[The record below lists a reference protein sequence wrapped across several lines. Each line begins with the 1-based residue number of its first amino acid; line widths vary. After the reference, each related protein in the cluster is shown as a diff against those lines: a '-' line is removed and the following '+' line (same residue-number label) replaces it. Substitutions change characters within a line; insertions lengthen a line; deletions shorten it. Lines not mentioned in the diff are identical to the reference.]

1 LKDEIKELLEDRKI
15 ISEVVILKKRIDS
28 LISQV
33 NNLKKGIDPSNSFK
47 ANFDMSKNLE
57 VVEFENYQKTVTKD
71 LSKLEDK
78 INELKRAIDNIIDE
92 LKNRPTIRD
101 NKNLEEFLLT
111 KIDELKINC
120 SKRFADKIDTHKNV
134 KYLDTQV
141 FLLN

>member
-15 ISEVVILKKRIDS
+15 ISEVNLLKKRIDN

-33 NNLKKGIDPSNSFK
+33 NNLKKEEASSNFK
-47 ANFDMSKNLE
+47 AHFDMSKILE

-78 INELKRAIDNIIDE
+78 IDEQKRAIDNIIDE

-141 FLLN
+141 FLLK